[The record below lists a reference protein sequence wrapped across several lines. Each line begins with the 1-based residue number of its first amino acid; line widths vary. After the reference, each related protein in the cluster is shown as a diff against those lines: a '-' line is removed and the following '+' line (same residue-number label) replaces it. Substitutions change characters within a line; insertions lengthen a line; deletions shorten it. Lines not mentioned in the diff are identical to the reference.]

1 MRNKTVQVILT
12 KDVQNLGKQG
22 KLLKVKPGYVRN
34 YLIPL
39 KKAKIATSHLIDQF
53 NLHQKELEIK
63 QIQFIDKCLIVKKSL
78 ENLEKLTIKKKIS
91 ESGVFFGKITQK
103 QILDLI
109 NDQVNLKME
118 LTKNQL
124 QLPEMKELG
133 DYIFEIVLATNVIA
147 KIKIEILPE

>member
-1 MRNKTVQVILT
+1 M
-12 KDVQNLGKQG
+12 
-22 KLLKVKPGYVRN
+22 
-34 YLIPL
+34 
-39 KKAKIATSHLIDQF
+39 
-53 NLHQKELEIK
+53 
-63 QIQFIDKCLIVKKSL
+63 
-78 ENLEKLTIKKKIS
+78 
-91 ESGVFFGKITQK
+91 
-103 QILDLI
+103 I

>member
-1 MRNKTVQVILT
+1 MRKKTIQVILT
-12 KDVQNLGKQG
+12 KDVQNLGKEG

-39 KKAKIATSHLIDQF
+39 KKAKIATSNLIGQF

-63 QIQFIDKCLIVKKSL
+63 QTQFMEKCLTVKESL
-78 ENLEKLTIKKKIS
+78 ENLEKLTIHKKIS
-91 ESGVFFGKITQK
+91 ESGVFFGKITKK

-109 NDQVNLKME
+109 KEKVNLKME

-124 QLPEMKELG
+124 ELPEMKELG
-133 DYIFEIVLATNVIA
+133 DYIFDIVLTTNVIA